1 MNTSPN
7 FYIGFA
13 NESIT
18 PSNTQYTAAGTFFID
33 ANGDVYNG
41 TTSIKTGCTPAFSSG
56 NTLQIAFDFTGGA
69 RNVWFGRNGTWGSN
83 AIGIGIPS
91 TGTNPVLN
99 ATNITQATRFY
110 FGINTGAGLVTISA
124 NFGQRPFAYTAPS
137 GFKALCTTNLSTPT
151 IKKPSSYM
159 DVVTYTGTGASNSI
173 SSLGFSPNLVWIK
186 NRGGAT
192 SHALYDT
199 VRGVQAQLSSDTT
212 GSEVTSSTG
221 LTAFSSNG
229 FTIGT
234 STLVNTSGTQYVAW
248 AWDEAPIAGMD
259 IVDYTGDNN
268 SSRTISHTLGV
279 VPSMIILKPRSG
291 SYGTEGWQVWHKS
304 LSASNVL
311 QLHST
316 AAQAGTG
323 TFTSGIIS
331 SSPTASV
338 FGFTAGGGGVLN
350 VNASSTTYIA
360 YLFAEIEGFSKFGSY
375 TGNASADGPF
385 VYCGFRPRW
394 VLVKRYDGGAENWIL
409 HDSARDTYNVT
420 TNGLRPNSSL
430 QEVPQGGIDFVSNGF
445 KIRTNLSDVNASGA
459 SMIFAA
465 FAEQP
470 FKYAR
475 AR

>member
-1 MNTSPN
+1 
-7 FYIGFA
+7 
-13 NESIT
+13 
-18 PSNTQYTAAGTFFID
+18 
-33 ANGDVYNG
+33 
-41 TTSIKTGCTPAFSSG
+41 
-56 NTLQIAFDFTGGA
+56 
-69 RNVWFGRNGTWGSN
+69 
-83 AIGIGIPS
+83 
-91 TGTNPVLN
+91 
-99 ATNITQATRFY
+99 
-110 FGINTGAGLVTISA
+110 
-124 NFGQRPFAYTAPS
+124 
-137 GFKALCTTNLSTPT
+137 
-151 IKKPSSYM
+151 
-159 DVVTYTGTGASNSI
+159 
-173 SSLGFSPNLVWIK
+173 VWIK

-199 VRGVQAQLSSDTT
+199 TRGTGSQLSSDTT

-221 LTAFSSNG
+221 LTAFGSNG

-234 STLVNTSGTQYVAW
+234 SSLVNTSGTQYVAW
-248 AWDEAPIAGMD
+248 AWDEASIAGID
-259 IVDYTGDNN
+259 IVNYTGDNN

-360 YLFAEIEGFSKFGSY
+360 YCFSEIEGYSKFGSY
-375 TGNASADGPF
+375 TGNGLSDGPF
-385 VYCGFRPRW
+385 VWCGFRPKYL
-394 VLVKRYDGGAENWIL
+394 LVKDITSSLNWIIA
-409 HDSARDTYNVT
+409 DYARNSFNLADN
-420 TNGLRPNSSL
+420 NLSPNRS
-430 QEVPQGGIDFVSNGF
+430 QEENNPATFGQNLKVDFLSNGF
-445 KIRTNLSDVNASGA
+445 KIRTSLSDSNTSGDTY
-459 SMIFAA
+459 IFAA
-465 FAEQP
+465 FSEAP